1 LLEPEA
7 VELLFEFYNACF
19 HNVFKL
25 LSFPKDDLNCSS
37 SPSNDVSGL
46 NLLSVFA
53 AANISSLHSIFS
65 GAGCTGIS
73 APDLTLN

>member
-1 LLEPEA
+1 METVEEVEVLLDCTA
-7 VELLFEFYNACF
+7 WV

-25 LSFPKDDLNCSS
+25 LSFPNEDLNCYS

-53 AANISSLHSIFS
+53 TAI
-65 GAGCTGIS
+65 
-73 APDLTLN
+73 